1 MKEDFEIHPN
11 KEEAAMACIEFNNQL
26 IELMDKFNVYM
37 TGDDSCSFE
46 YSAARYYDESG
57 KVKEYV
63 LY

>member
-11 KEEAAMACIEFNNQL
+11 KEEATMACIEFNNS
-26 IELMDKFNVYM
+26 IMELMDKFNVYM
-37 TGDDSCSFE
+37 TGDSFE